1 MARVT
6 VEDCLEMEP
15 NRFALV
21 VLAAMRARQLQKGYE
36 PLVNC
41 TNKPAVTA
49 LREIAQD
56 KVRFHE
62 NVPVKLN
69 DFIRDQGLHAQDL

>member
-1 MARVT
+1 
-6 VEDCLEMEP
+6 MEP

>member
-6 VEDCLEMEP
+6 VEDCLEQQP

-21 VLAAMRARQLQKGYE
+21 VLGAMRARQLQKGFE
-36 PLVNC
+36 PLVKC

-49 LREIAQD
+49 LREIAKD

-62 NVPVKLN
+62 NVPIKLN
-69 DFIRDQGLHAQDL
+69 DFIREQGLHAQDL